1 MKKNVLCIEKSRP
14 ICFLIETLLKDK
26 YAVFS
31 VENNYLAMEQIA
43 SGKTNDL
50 IILGIEN
57 AEDEGVEL
65 LYHLGSSSLLRDIPV
80 FILSNTNYE
89 ELKSVCLESNVHA
102 FFTKPFDPLELSEK
116 INQTILTKNESQ
128 ILYKKRK
135 VFNLN

>member
-1 MKKNVLCIEKSRP
+1 
-14 ICFLIETLLKDK
+14 
-26 YAVFS
+26 
-31 VENNYLAMEQIA
+31 MERIA
-43 SGKTNDL
+43 SEKTTDL
-50 IILGIEN
+50 IILSIEN
-57 AEDEGVEL
+57 AEDESVEL